1 METIRSGMIGCRDV
15 AEIKSGPGFYKA
27 RNSTLVAVMR
37 RNGDHIMPGKPDE
50 NGFTERLNGRR
61 RDEYFNERWFST
73 LAEARQLAEES
84 RQDYN
89 NVRLHSSLNCLTPA
103 EFKQQQGA
111 DCVGLVVVTSPA
123 PFCPHTPALKRGE
136 DSTSPWNIKGEQVGW
151 CRIHPLAM
159 KLNAWPAI
167 RLRSRPAAIAF
178 WSGAT
183 HAQCHT

>member
-15 AEIKSGPGFYKA
+15 AEIKSGPRFYKA

-123 PFCPHTPALKRGE
+123 PFCPQTPALKRGK
-136 DSTSPWNIKGEQVGW
+136 TLLPPG
-151 CRIHPLAM
+151 
-159 KLNAWPAI
+159 
-167 RLRSRPAAIAF
+167 
-178 WSGAT
+178 T
-183 HAQCHT
+183 